1 MPHSYGATLIF
12 FWKIPLISYVAHNT
26 KEEHKNA
33 EEWQK
38 EKKKKDTGA
47 IFYILALPYRGPSA
61 EHASR
66 FPCLMQ
72 HIESEL
78 MKIPP
83 RGMSVIGAASK
94 ICCQRNRIKWGG
106 QPFCPCHID
115 YLSIW
120 PSAVTHACF

>member
-1 MPHSYGATLIF
+1 MLRSC
-12 FWKIPLISYVAHNT
+12 K
-26 KEEHKNA
+26 KKR
-33 EEWQK
+33 
-38 EKKKKDTGA
+38 KKKDTGA
-47 IFYILALPYRGPSA
+47 IFYILALPYQGPSA

-94 ICCQRNRIKWGG
+94 MGCQRNRIKWGG

-115 YLSIW
+115 YLSI
-120 PSAVTHACF
+120 